1 MFRSNFIFR
10 FMHPNNVKN
19 RLLRITFVQFNI
31 MKKLRITA
39 LIFILIIPFA
49 LVGCGKKAS
58 IQGTLNN
65 ILKNDLNSSTFTY
78 DVTDTETG
86 DKGNLTVNVKK
97 YSPNK
102 EITLLNSTKRTY
114 TFEVMEI
121 TQTLKMKN
129 VEYNLQS
136 ITRISGNENL
146 YAPLYFA
153 RQEKENGKEKLLASG
168 EINKTSTTVTINGK
182 KQPIHKSKKAFFDNT
197 QIHQVIRGV
206 QSFENMVFSFEL
218 VTARKQFA
226 TYSMTAQ
233 TRKDTKSI
241 DIPYNNQKIETY
253 VVDLTKSG
261 KLKTRAQELY
271 YAKNDMTVNGWPV
284 KNPLV
289 KFIEY
294 KGTSDKQVIYELK
307 DIAIS

>member
-1 MFRSNFIFR
+1 
-10 FMHPNNVKN
+10 
-19 RLLRITFVQFNI
+19 
-31 MKKLRITA
+31 MKKLRIATI
-39 LIFILIIPFA
+39 IFMLIIPFI

-65 ILKNDLNSSTFTY
+65 ILKNDLNASTFAY

-86 DKGNLTVNVKK
+86 DKGSLTVNVKR
-97 YSPNK
+97 YSANK
-102 EITLLNSTKRTY
+102 EINLLNSTKRTY

-121 TQTLKMKN
+121 MQTFKMKN

-153 RQEKENGKEKLLASG
+153 RQEKIDGEEKLLASG
-168 EINKTSTTVTINGK
+168 EVNRTSTTVTINGK
-182 KQPIHKSKKAFFDNT
+182 KQPVHKSKKAFFDNT

-206 QSFENMVFSFEL
+206 QTFENMVFSFEL
-218 VTARKQFA
+218 ISARNKFS

-241 DIPYNNQKIETY
+241 DIPYNNQKIDTY

-271 YAKNDMTVNGWPV
+271 YAKNDITVNGWPV

-294 KGTSDKQVIYELK
+294 KGTTDKQVIYELK
-307 DIAIS
+307 NITIS